1 MFFSYM
7 FLKFK
12 MGLLGIIL
20 DNVFTI
26 HIFSYSYS
34 KPSKFIE
41 SLILVHIVNHKISN
55 GVSGNAWLNYLYPK
69 VSTFSYL
76 NG

>member
-41 SLILVHIVNHKISN
+41 SLIFVH
-55 GVSGNAWLNYLYPK
+55 
-69 VSTFSYL
+69 FRSYSESQNL
-76 NG
+76 